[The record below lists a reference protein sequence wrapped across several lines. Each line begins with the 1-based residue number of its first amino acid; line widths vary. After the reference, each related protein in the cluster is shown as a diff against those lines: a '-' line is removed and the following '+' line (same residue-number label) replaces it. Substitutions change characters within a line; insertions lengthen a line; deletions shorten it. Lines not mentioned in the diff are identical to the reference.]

1 MQINMLES
9 LTRTQFVV
17 AYLAIFAIAMLFTVL
32 ILAHAAKRQSRKNI
46 AEEKGEN
53 TPHIK
58 LDR

>member
-1 MQINMLES
+1 MLHS

-53 TPHIK
+53 TPRIK